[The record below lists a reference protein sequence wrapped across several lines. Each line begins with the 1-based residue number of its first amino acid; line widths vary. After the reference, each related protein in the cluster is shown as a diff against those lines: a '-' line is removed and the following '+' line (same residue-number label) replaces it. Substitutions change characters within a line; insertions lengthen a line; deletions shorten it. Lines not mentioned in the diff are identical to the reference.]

1 MFTTDLTAG
10 QLDTFDNALAR
21 VTLKVDGKTPDRTR
35 IPQRCEALEALP
47 ATGLRAVSARLSA
60 ITVGW
65 CF

>member
-21 VTLKVDGKTPDRTR
+21 VTRKVDGKTPDRIR
-35 IPQRCEALEALP
+35 IPQRCEVPKALP
-47 ATGLRAVSARLSA
+47 ETGLRAVSARLSA
-60 ITVGW
+60 ITVRW